1 MRHFYTTMLAAM
13 VATTSFAQS
22 TVKTQ
27 SLLEA
32 NTVGTLTTCP
42 IKQQAKVLPFGAKK
56 TNFRLPNF
64 AKKTTKSLAKRV
76 KNNAVD
82 TPMVKKLVMR
92 FSGIRCSL
100 PRLMVLPRTS

>member
-32 NTVGTLTTCP
+32 NTVGTVTTCP
-42 IKQQAKVLPFGAKK
+42 IKQQSKVLPFGAKK

-82 TPMVKKLVMR
+82 TPLITEQPA
-92 FSGIRCSL
+92 GTL
-100 PRLMVLPRTS
+100 QANYYGE

>member
-32 NTVGTLTTCP
+32 NTVGTVTTCP

-64 AKKTTKSLAKRV
+64 AKKTTLSPALRAKR
-76 KNNAVD
+76 AAAED
-82 TPMVKKLVMR
+82 MP
-92 FSGIRCSL
+92 
-100 PRLMVLPRTS
+100 

>member
-32 NTVGTLTTCP
+32 NTVGTVTTCP
-42 IKQQAKVLPFGAKK
+42 IKQQSKVLPFGAKK

-82 TPMVKKLVMR
+82 TPLITEQPA
-92 FSGIRCSL
+92 GTL
-100 PRLMVLPRTS
+100 HANYYGE